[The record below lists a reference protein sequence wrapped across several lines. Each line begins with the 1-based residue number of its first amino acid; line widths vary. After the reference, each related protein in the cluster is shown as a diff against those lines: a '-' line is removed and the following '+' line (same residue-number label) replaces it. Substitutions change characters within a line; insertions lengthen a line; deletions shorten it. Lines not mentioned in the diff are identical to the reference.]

1 MTSCQL
7 QSELL
12 KFSREISRVLFPSK
26 SVFWG
31 FFWISCDVIVNQVID
46 HALPNT
52 AVSQRNQFIY
62 YAVTGLDS

>member
-1 MTSCQL
+1 M
-7 QSELL
+7 
-12 KFSREISRVLFPSK
+12 KFLECSFQENL
-26 SVFWG
+26 VFG
-31 FFWISCDVIVNQVID
+31 FHVMLNNINVNQVID